1 MLTDLEKDGVVFLT
15 GDVHFGI
22 MSQSPCA
29 AFTGYHIPEITSSGM
44 THIDADLLIFS
55 PEKNA

>member
-15 GDVHFGI
+15 GDVHYGL

-29 AFTGYHIPEITSSGM
+29 ALTGYHIPEITASGM
-44 THIDADLLIFS
+44 THTDADWMILG
-55 PEKNA
+55 PETLA